1 MLAFINPSGPT
12 REPQQILILAGDGF
26 SFLSLRAG
34 SKHPTKVDAVGCTI
48 HSVWAERFQAYK
60 REASL

>member
-1 MLAFINPSGPT
+1 MAFINPSGPT

-48 HSVWAERFQAYK
+48 HSVWAERFQA
-60 REASL
+60 